1 MFEKRL
7 IVGEEVSYVVIRENI
22 KFGWRVI
29 YVLVVISWE
38 MEEDG
43 FKDKFLVGIV
53 EKFNG
58 EFGIING

>member
-1 MFEKRL
+1 M
-7 IVGEEVSYVVIRENI
+7 GEEISYVVIRENI